1 MVKLENSDGFVA
13 NSALFL
19 AITGVVVA
27 VGAVLL
33 LLWSAVAAGIVDTA
47 VLGSAVGITEK
58 TAWYFSRSSGMV
70 AYLLLAGSTIWGLL
84 LSTKLIKDHVPAAL
98 SLGMHNV
105 LSWLAIFLTSLHA
118 LVLLVDGYYTYTAT
132 NLLVPFTGPYKPGWV
147 GLGIISFYLMV
158 LTSLSFYMR
167 KRIGQKMWRRLHYL
181 TFATYL
187 LATIHGVQAGT
198 DSGNL
203 GMQLIY
209 WGSGLLVLFL
219 INYRIITGMAAGT
232 TQRSSQRNTIRR

>member
-1 MVKLENSDGFVA
+1 MVKFEKSDDFA
-13 NSALFL
+13 AHTALFL
-19 AITGVVVA
+19 AAAGVVVA

-33 LLWSAVAAGIVDTA
+33 LLWSAAAAGIVDTA
-47 VLGSAVGITEK
+47 VIGSTLGITEK
-58 TAWYFSRSSGMV
+58 TAWYFSRSSGTV

-105 LSWLAIFLTSLHA
+105 LSWLAILLTGLHA
-118 LVLLVDGYYTYTAT
+118 LVLLADGYYTYTVA
-132 NLLVPFTGPYKPGWV
+132 NLLVPFTGPYQPGWV

-158 LTSLSFYMR
+158 LTSGSFYLR
-167 KRIGQKMWRRLHYL
+167 RRIGQKMWRRLHYL
-181 TFATYL
+181 TFAAYL

-209 WGSGLLVLFL
+209 WGSGLIVLFL
-219 INYRIITGMAAGT
+219 TNYRIVTARSAGT
-232 TQRSSQRNTIRR
+232 RQRSSQRK